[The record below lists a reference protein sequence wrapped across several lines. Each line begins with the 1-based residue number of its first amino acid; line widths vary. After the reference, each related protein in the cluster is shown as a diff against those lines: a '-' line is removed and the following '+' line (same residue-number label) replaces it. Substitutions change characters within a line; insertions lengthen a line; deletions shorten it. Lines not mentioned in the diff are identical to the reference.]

1 MTQIMWTNNAT
12 TTLASPITTTSAT
25 SLIVASGTGAL
36 FPSPGTGQYFK
47 VTLNPATGSSPT
59 PEIVHV
65 TARSTDTFTIVRGQE
80 GTTAST
86 WATGALVQNLL
97 TAGTMNALGQVIY
110 NAGNPNGAV
119 AGQAASAS
127 NSPSMVWDTTNG
139 LLWVCTTSGPS
150 GSAVW
155 IAEAPLNSPTFTG
168 TPAAPTPAT
177 SDNTTKLATTAYVRN
192 YAAPIAG
199 SSSQV
204 FAVAAG
210 SGATQA
216 VNFGQFASSLGSSGS
231 QTLPTG
237 LILKWGVS
245 GTLPTGSNLAS
256 IAGTFP
262 VAFPT
267 AAYGIWGTPNNSSSP
282 SWVALTVYPSA
293 LSATGYTFYCDTAGT
308 SSHTITNTVNITWFA
323 IGS

>member
-12 TTLASPITTTSAT
+12 TTLASNITTSAT
-25 SLIVASGTGAL
+25 SLTVSSGAGAL

-47 VTLNPATGSSPT
+47 LTLNPATGSTPS

-65 TARSTDTFTIVRGQE
+65 TARSTDTFTIVRAQE
-80 GTTAST
+80 GTTASA
-86 WATGALVQNLL
+86 WSTGALVQNLL

-127 NSPSMVWDTTNG
+127 NSPSMVWDTTNS
-139 LLWVCTTSGPS
+139 LLWVCTSSGP
-150 GSAVW
+150 AATAQW

-168 TPAAPTPAT
+168 TPAAPTPLT
-177 SDNTTKLATTAYVRN
+177 SDNSTKLATTAYVRN

-210 SGATQA
+210 SSATQA
-216 VNFGQFASSLGSSGS
+216 VNFGQFPSSIGASGS

-245 GTLPTGSNLAS
+245 GAVSTGSNLGS
-256 IAGTFP
+256 VSGTFAS
-262 VAFPT
+262 AFPN
-267 AAYGIWGTPNNSSSP
+267 AVYGIWGTPNNSSSP

-293 LSATGYTFYCDTAGT
+293 LSTTGYTFYCDTAGT
-308 SSHTITNTVNITWFA
+308 SSHPITNTVNITWFA